1 MKYKFEKVFDCPPQR
16 LVEVMF
22 RKGIT
27 EELKKAMNTLVEAE
41 TLFWEDKGDRIERK
55 VRYLPVPAI
64 KRVGPK
70 KVEPKWMEWVEES
83 VFYKDQMRGEYRNVP
98 TTPGVAKKME
108 NHGEITFQSL
118 PGGRTKRVISGEL
131 KVKVPI
137 LGKIAER
144 LIYSYAQKILED
156 EANALVKYLEDTQE

>member
-1 MKYKFEKVFDCPPQR
+1 MKYKFEKVFDCSPQR
-16 LVEVMF
+16 LIEVMF

-27 EELKKAMNTLVEAE
+27 EELKKSMTTLVEAE
-41 TLFWEDKGDRIERK
+41 TLSWEDTGDKIVRR

-83 VFYKDQMRGEYRNVP
+83 VLYKDKLRGEYKNIP
-98 TTPGVAKKME
+98 TTPGIAQRME
-108 NHGEITFQSL
+108 NHGEITFQTL
-118 PGGRTKRVISGEL
+118 PNGKTKRVITGEL

-156 EANALVKYLEDTQE
+156 EANALIKYLKDTEE